1 MNNAIVEAFSQM
13 VRGKNVD
20 RDVLENIIEEI
31 FGVMVKK
38 KYGLEANFDVIANM
52 DKGDIEIFL
61 ERTIVEK
68 VEDPEREISIDEVNE
83 KGNDEEL
90 EVGDDY
96 VEKLELS
103 SFGRRLIN
111 LARQSLNQRIRE
123 IEKEL
128 VYNEYTEMIGEII
141 VGDIYQVRRNDIL
154 VNHNKNELLLPR
166 IEQIPRERYRKGD
179 TLRAVV
185 KEVKKNS

>member
-13 VRGKNVD
+13 VKGKNVD
-20 RDVLENIIEEI
+20 RDILEKIIEEI

-38 KYGLEANFDVIANM
+38 KYGQDANFDVIANM

-61 ERTIVEK
+61 EREIVEE
-68 VEDPEREISIDEVNE
+68 VEDPALEISIDEVNE
-83 KGNDEEL
+83 RGNDEEL

-111 LARQSLNQRIRE
+111 LSRQTLNQSIR
-123 IEKEL
+123 
-128 VYNEYTEMIGEII
+128 
-141 VGDIYQVRRNDIL
+141 
-154 VNHNKNELLLPR
+154 
-166 IEQIPRERYRKGD
+166 
-179 TLRAVV
+179 
-185 KEVKKNS
+185 